1 MAFWRAGSALTT
13 VINEEINW
21 GARRPRSSS
30 NRFRIPSPSKIAF
43 IIAVTLFCCRL
54 AGALAD
60 FYITDR
66 RYIGFETETGYHHYA
81 IDVAQIYEL
90 EE

>member
-1 MAFWRAGSALTT
+1 MQTETFVKVLG
-13 VINEEINW
+13 
-21 GARRPRSSS
+21 
-30 NRFRIPSPSKIAF
+30 
-43 IIAVTLFCCRL
+43 
-54 AGALAD
+54 AD

>member
-1 MAFWRAGSALTT
+1 MQAETFVKVLG
-13 VINEEINW
+13 
-21 GARRPRSSS
+21 
-30 NRFRIPSPSKIAF
+30 
-43 IIAVTLFCCRL
+43 
-54 AGALAD
+54 AD

-66 RYIGFETETGYHHYA
+66 RYIGFEAEIGYHHYA